1 MTIQI
6 IFDGDVK
13 DTRKDILFI
22 VADTGMDI
30 QVGNLSLD
38 TLLMP
43 SCAYLFAVCY

>member
-6 IFDGDVK
+6 IFEGDVK
-13 DTRKDILFI
+13 DTCKDILFFT
-22 VADTGMDI
+22 AYTGMDI

-38 TLLMP
+38 SLLMP